1 MQMAFQSA
9 RWRWEFLGTAWS
21 NKGDANPPEAKQN
34 SSIYKGSL
42 GLTTSFNNMLST
54 CCEKLQHA
62 ATGQVSMCMVVLIEL
77 DVKQILAPVYYKT
90 KRLLVRF

>member
-1 MQMAFQSA
+1 
-9 RWRWEFLGTAWS
+9 
-21 NKGDANPPEAKQN
+21 
-34 SSIYKGSL
+34 
-42 GLTTSFNNMLST
+42 MLST

-62 ATGQVSMCMVVLIEL
+62 ATAGQVSMCMVVLIEL

>member
-1 MQMAFQSA
+1 MICYQHAVRSY
-9 RWRWEFLGTAWS
+9 
-21 NKGDANPPEAKQN
+21 NK
-34 SSIYKGSL
+34 
-42 GLTTSFNNMLST
+42 
-54 CCEKLQHA
+54 HA

>member
-1 MQMAFQSA
+1 M
-9 RWRWEFLGTAWS
+9 
-21 NKGDANPPEAKQN
+21 P
-34 SSIYKGSL
+34 
-42 GLTTSFNNMLST
+42 ST